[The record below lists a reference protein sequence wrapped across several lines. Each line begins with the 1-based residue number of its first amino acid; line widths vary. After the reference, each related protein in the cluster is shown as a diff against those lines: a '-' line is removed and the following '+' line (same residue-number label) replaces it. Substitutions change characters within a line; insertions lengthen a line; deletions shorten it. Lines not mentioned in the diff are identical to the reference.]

1 MKERVKRRTVQVH
14 KSVLE
19 GEEVIGRVSFTFD
32 ETRLLLGISWQ
43 NETCERRDEDLAGR
57 ASFQSSRRLLDSRRR
72 DNMMNRLRTVLVSV
86 TAVAVTM
93 MVLGSNAQAKSVS
106 KARAR
111 SVSTAS
117 QQNYLRFLEKLAKG
131 EIKTGT
137 SLVQRY
143 SSLERTI
150 NILENIPH
158 PPRRLARKIAAEIAN
173 DFKQE
178 SRVVASLQKNTNALL
193 ATQAKLQALPP
204 QEKAQVSNLL
214 NSIQGLVVAERGAAT
229 PVR

>member
-1 MKERVKRRTVQVH
+1 
-14 KSVLE
+14 
-19 GEEVIGRVSFTFD
+19 
-32 ETRLLLGISWQ
+32 
-43 NETCERRDEDLAGR
+43 
-57 ASFQSSRRLLDSRRR
+57 
-72 DNMMNRLRTVLVSV
+72 MMNRLRTVLVSV
-86 TAVAVTM
+86 TAVAVAM
-93 MVLGSNAQAKSVS
+93 MVLGSNARAQSVS
-106 KARAR
+106 GARARSVSNARAR

-117 QQNYLRFLEKLAKG
+117 PQKYLRFLEKLAEG

-137 SLVQRY
+137 SLLQRY
-143 SSLERTI
+143 SSLESTI

-158 PPRRLARKIAAEIAN
+158 QPPRLARKIKAEIAN

-193 ATQAKLQALPP
+193 ATQAELQALPP